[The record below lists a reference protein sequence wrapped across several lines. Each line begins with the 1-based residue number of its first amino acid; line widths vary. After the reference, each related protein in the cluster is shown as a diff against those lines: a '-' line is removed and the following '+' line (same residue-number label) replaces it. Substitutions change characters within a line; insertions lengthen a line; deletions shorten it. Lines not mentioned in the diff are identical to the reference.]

1 MGNSFIEVWE
11 AFQSALGTL
20 GLDASFQLES
30 SGVVRWDAVGSIE
43 GVPVVVKMKTVPLV
57 GDVMA
62 FGQIDTHG
70 AYKILVGRRISA
82 TAREALSERD
92 MGFFDGRGHVRLW
105 HHPFL
110 VDTQVPA
117 LLQVASGG
125 RRLRFETA
133 SLLDVAL
140 AVMDGFAVG
149 DGCTVR
155 GVRATATMLGRSPGT
170 VSKQLAVLRAA
181 YLADDR
187 GEPTVPDLFEA
198 VVEAWHPVRVPLADL
213 PRPGK
218 GLVNQRLQIGLD
230 DLNTPGW
237 VLADSFAATAW
248 GAPVVLS
255 ESAPPDFYVPD
266 SRTLRHARTLLGEA
280 DFGRHACTVAVAPA
294 PFVCRRRYDRSA
306 VINNPFLAPSP
317 VVAALD
323 LASDPARGR
332 EILQMWSGTLPHE
345 VRRVW

>member
-1 MGNSFIEVWE
+1 MDQSLIEVWE
-11 AFQSALGTL
+11 AFESALSSL
-20 GLDASFQLES
+20 GLDASFQFVS
-30 SGVVRWDAVGSIE
+30 PGDVRWDAVGSIE

-62 FGQIDTHG
+62 FDQVDTHG

-105 HHPFL
+105 RHPFL

-140 AVMDGFAVG
+140 AVLDGFAVG
-149 DGCTVR
+149 DESTNR

-187 GEPTVPDLFEA
+187 SQPTVPDLFEA

-213 PRPGK
+213 PQLGK
-218 GLVNQRLQIGLD
+218 GPINQRLQIGLD
-230 DLNTPGW
+230 DPNTPGW
-237 VLADSFAATAW
+237 VLADSFAAAAW

-255 ESAPPDFYVPD
+255 ENVPPDFYVPD
-266 SRTLRHARTLLGEA
+266 FRTLRYARTLFGDA
-280 DFGRHACTVAVAPA
+280 NFGRHACTVAVAPA
-294 PFVCRRRYDRSA
+294 PFVCRRRYDRST
-306 VINNPFLAPSP
+306 VFNNPFRAPSP

-332 EILQMWSGTLPHE
+332 EILQMWSRDLPSG